1 MSREMT
7 IRDEP
12 TVRRSRRYP
21 RRVLGTALV
30 TLACAGALLATGA
43 SSAAAVTISEL
54 PVAFQVANTNTSADP
69 CPSNGATYTVR
80 GHITGPQTAL
90 ANGTAKTITMYLF
103 GYEAGE
109 WNWDLKGVAGYDYA
123 AEMAKRGHVSLT
135 LDELG
140 YGASGH
146 PENGNETCQGAE
158 ADISHQVVQKLR
170 RGEYSLGEYP
180 AIRFSKIV
188 LAGHDVGGQVAEME
202 AYSYQENGHPD
213 IDGLILVT
221 FADQGFTPYIIE
233 KAALA
238 ANDWCTQ
245 SLTGYVHYVTE
256 QEFRSL
262 LFYNAAPRVINAT
275 NALRNE
281 NPCGIIR
288 STPQGTAIDRARLS
302 QIELPVLIVFGDN
315 ESLVWTRQGEE
326 EQEAD
331 FSASP
336 DKQTVFIPEAGHF
349 PMFERTAPIFD
360 SVMSGWLASRFP
372 GA

>member
-1 MSREMT
+1 MSSR
-7 IRDEP
+7 P
-12 TVRRSRRYP
+12 TLTFEQARGWNARRRTCGRFFAA
-21 RRVLGTALV
+21 VLSAAVSSGI
-30 TLACAGALLATGA
+30 LLAQGA
-43 SSAAAVTISEL
+43 TPAAAQSAVEL
-54 PVAFQVANTNTSADP
+54 PVAFQVKNTNTSPASCSSGLAD
-69 CPSNGATYTVR
+69 GATYRIR
-80 GHITGPQTAL
+80 GHISGPPAAL
-90 ANGTAKTITMYLF
+90 ASGKAELITIYLF

-109 WNWDLKGVAGYDYA
+109 WNWDLKGVPGYDYA

-281 NPCGIIR
+281 IPCGIIR

-315 ESLVWTRQGEE
+315 ESHVWTRQGEE
-326 EQEAD
+326 E
-331 FSASP
+331 
-336 DKQTVFIPEAGHF
+336 
-349 PMFERTAPIFD
+349 
-360 SVMSGWLASRFP
+360 
-372 GA
+372 